1 MLVTI
6 QDYDATIYRWF
17 NQFQRSPKVTKAFRL
32 ISKTGDG
39 YMYLA
44 IGVLAMFIDTAH
56 SKLFVMATLIAYLIE
71 VPSFIGLKQVF
82 KRNRPY
88 VDIKGSYYSI
98 QAADKFS
105 LPSGHSAAAF
115 LMMNMIAIYY
125 PMFWLVALIW
135 AVLIGLSRVILGV
148 HYLGDIVAGAL
159 LGTASAMTAVAI
171 VSQWGVF
178 AL

>member
-1 MLVTI
+1 MFVTI
-6 QDYDATIYRWF
+6 QDYDEIIYRWF
-17 NQFQRSPKVTKAFRL
+17 NQFQRSLTVTRTFRV
-32 ISKTGDG
+32 ISHTGDG

-44 IGVLAMFIDTAH
+44 IGMIAMFLDTPH

-71 VPSFIGLKQVF
+71 VPSFILLKHLF

-98 QAADKFS
+98 EAADKFS

-115 LMMNMIAIYY
+115 LMMNMIALYY
-125 PMFWLVALIW
+125 PAFWAIALVW

-148 HYLGDIVAGAL
+148 HYLSDIIAGAL
-159 LGTASAMTAVAI
+159 LGTVSAI
-171 VSQWGVF
+171 VAVSIVNGLGV
-178 AL
+178 LT